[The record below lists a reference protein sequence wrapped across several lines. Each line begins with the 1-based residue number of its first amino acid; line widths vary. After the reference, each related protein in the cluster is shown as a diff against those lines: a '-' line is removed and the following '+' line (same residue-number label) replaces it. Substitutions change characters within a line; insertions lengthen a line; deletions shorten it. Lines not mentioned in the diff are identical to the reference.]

1 MDATPSRAKEQILEA
16 ATRLMEV
23 HGYHRTALGDVL
35 RESGTGKGNFYYYFH
50 SKEALGYAILDR
62 IIRDFTTRLLDPI
75 LSDPGRRPLDQIYD
89 FLDALVA
96 AQRARRCVGGC
107 PFGNLAVELAD
118 AHEGFRQRL
127 TAAFDRWRT
136 YLTAALERARAEGAL
151 EPCAD
156 PDRLARFLVAGI
168 EGAILL
174 SKVQKDIT
182 VLEECV
188 AELKHHLTVCVA
200 GPAAPRTA
208 VRGQ

>member
-16 ATRLMEV
+16 ATRLMGV

-151 EPCAD
+151 DPRAD

-188 AELKHHLTVCVA
+188 AELKHHLTVCAA